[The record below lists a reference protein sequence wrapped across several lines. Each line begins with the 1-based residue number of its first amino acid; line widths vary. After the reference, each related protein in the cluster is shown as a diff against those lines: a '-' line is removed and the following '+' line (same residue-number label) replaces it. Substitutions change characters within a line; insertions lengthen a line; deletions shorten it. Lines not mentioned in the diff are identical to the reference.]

1 MQMWINE
8 DDDDDSGARRSM
20 KEIERGRESG
30 RKTRI
35 QNNCEEKETK
45 IEKRRKNLIR
55 LDCRL
60 AVSRGRD
67 EGKFAEN
74 PGESCNKEENR
85 ETEKGRKR
93 ERERERK
100 RESEERRKEDFK
112 MLKEGSTTYYL
123 VA

>member
-1 MQMWINE
+1 MWINE